1 MRGGV
6 AGQNSDVH
14 PDTFTGEPKEPFHG
28 RAGKVCSARC
38 GLAART
44 DSTTYYAAGT
54 VHEVAVKTGM
64 MIRVLFHDVEMSVR
78 RFVSASARRDWAIGH
93 DLVPDHKVS
102 PLLWDRDHD
111 ARIVLRRLFQ

>member
-28 RAGKVCSARC
+28 RAGTVCSARC

-54 VHEVAVKTGM
+54 VHEVAVTSGM
-64 MIRVLFHDVEMSVR
+64 RIGVLVHDREMSMRGFVR
-78 RFVSASARRDWAIGH
+78 LVPSPPWACAH
-93 DLVPDHKVS
+93 DLGAAQKT
-102 PLLWDRDHD
+102 
-111 ARIVLRRLFQ
+111 